1 MSDENNKNVKNE
13 EVESSS
19 SSSRGGGN
27 HVGGIVR
34 TYRSEFRK
42 IVWPS
47 RQTTMKHTITVIFV
61 SLIFGAYIA
70 LADGALGIVFRQFVN
85 LVGGN

>member
-1 MSDENNKNVKNE
+1 MSEENNKDVKNE

-19 SSSRGGGN
+19 GSSKGGGSRI
-27 HVGGIVR
+27 GSIAR

-70 LADGALGIVFRQFVN
+70 LADGALGILFRQFVN
-85 LVGGN
+85 LVGN